1 MGYTKNTTN
10 LTVLDIDMSSAN
22 WLPVNTLT
30 DQKGLLLSG
39 DSRYKTERK
48 KMEVKVN
55 QISSFQTTK
64 LKNRRKATRVSS
76 ERTDNVC
83 GVQSERHPAEKG

>member
-1 MGYTKNTTN
+1 
-10 LTVLDIDMSSAN
+10 MSSAN

-39 DSRYKTERK
+39 DWRYKTEGK
-48 KMEVKVN
+48 KKKEVKVN
-55 QISSFQTTK
+55 QISSFQPTK
-64 LKNRRKATRVSS
+64 LKNWRKATRAPS